1 VRRFPHADRVVA
13 DAIAQALEKAGL
25 SGRQAAVKMK
35 RAHNYVSRFASGER
49 VPNVSEFIYV
59 ARALGIR
66 PATLLE
72 RIDRRLGR
80 RS

>member
-1 VRRFPHADRVVA
+1 
-13 DAIAQALEKAGL
+13 
-25 SGRQAAVKMK
+25 VKMK